1 VLERFSVL
9 RYLEEEY
16 TIFCKQDLGRVVTSK
31 LICCVKSLDVR
42 IGLIV
47 TRNRKRKV
55 FFFFSEL

>member
-9 RYLEEEY
+9 CYLEEEY

-31 LICCVKSLDVR
+31 LICFVKSLDVR

-47 TRNRKRKV
+47 PRNRKKKPI
-55 FFFFSEL
+55 FFSEL